1 MSTIKVENL
10 TGLTSGANANKII
23 IPAGQTLHAPGHVVQ
38 MVNTSWNTK
47 TTITANS
54 YTTISGASLVIT
66 PKFSTSKILVLA
78 NMPTSVYDPNTGY
91 AHAAFNIFRGSTLI
105 SGTVPTDGTGA
116 YEIGSYGGG
125 GAVEFNHRYTNNIV
139 DTPSTTSATTYS
151 IKAAVYGGAG
161 GTIFVNH
168 GNAAQGTSS
177 IILMEIA
184 A

>member
-10 TGLTSGANANKII
+10 TGLTSGANANKIMV
-23 IPAGQTLHAPGHVVQ
+23 PAGQTLHAPGHVVQ

>member
-1 MSTIKVENL
+1 MSILKVDTINEK
-10 TGLTSGANANKII
+10 TSGNGVAI
-23 IPAGQTLHAPGHVVQ
+23 PGHVVQ
-38 MVNTSWNTK
+38 AVNTSWNTK

-54 YTTISGASLVIT
+54 YTTISGASLAIT
-66 PKFSTSKILVLA
+66 PKSSTSKILVLA

-125 GAVEFNHRYTNNIV
+125 GAVEFGHRYTNNIV